1 MDLIRLPSTFIIMGI
16 SEHFYQIDPHH
27 FLSFIEGLG
36 FETTGQVYQ
45 LNSYENRVFDIFL
58 ENQKRIVAKF
68 YRPERWT
75 KQSIQQE
82 HAFSQELA
90 ADGFPII
97 APMTIDGTSVF
108 EWKNMFVA
116 IFPRAAGRNPDEIM
130 PKDFSTLGG
139 YLARLHNVGAKKIA
153 DQRLTIGA
161 EDFLY
166 PAEGA
171 LQNFV
176 APEVKNRYF
185 AAVEQIITYF
195 EERYNPHRI
204 IRLQGDCHK
213 GNLIHNGEDFVFVDF
228 DDFCN
233 GPAVQDLWML
243 TYSPDPEER
252 EENFS
257 ALLEGYTKLRDWD
270 ESEEQYIE
278 ALRALRIVHY
288 AGWIARRWQ
297 DPHFPKLFPQFLTY
311 SYWAEEAEA
320 LEKIVWTLE

>member
-1 MDLIRLPSTFIIMGI
+1 MSL

-27 FLSFIEGLG
+27 FLGFIESLG
-36 FETTGQVYQ
+36 FAATGQVYQ

-58 ENQKRIVAKF
+58 ENQNRIVAKF
-68 YRPERWT
+68 YRPDRWSKET
-75 KQSIQQE
+75 IQEE
-82 HAFSQELA
+82 HDFSFELH

-97 APMTIDGTSVF
+97 APLQIQKQSVF
-108 EWKNMFVA
+108 EWKNMYVA
-116 IFPRAAGRNPDEIM
+116 IFPRAQGRNPDEIL
-130 PKDFSTLGG
+130 PKDFTTLGG
-139 YLARLHNVGAKKIA
+139 YLARLHNVGARKQAKH
-153 DQRLTIGA
+153 RLTMGA

-166 PAEGA
+166 PAEDA
-171 LQNFV
+171 LQEFV
-176 APEVKNRYF
+176 APELQKRYF
-185 AAVEQIITYF
+185 KAVDQIITYF
-195 EERYNPHRI
+195 QERYHPNKI

-252 EENFS
+252 DANFD
-257 ALLEGYTKLRDWD
+257 ALLEGYTKLRAWD

-297 DPHFPKLFPQFLTY
+297 DPHFPKLFPQFQTY